1 MEDVMART
9 RHFQKRMSQRG
20 ITLDLVQLARQFGEP
35 SQDKIVL
42 GRKSLGRLLVAVREL
57 ERTTKK
63 ALDKGGIVVVEDGET
78 LITTYRADSFDRR
91 KAHRGAR
98 GSA

>member
-1 MEDVMART
+1 MART

-20 ITLDLVQLARQFGEP
+20 ITLDLVHLARQFGEP

-63 ALDKGGIVVVEDGET
+63 ALDKGGIVVVEDGE
-78 LITTYRADSFDRR
+78 ITTYRADSFDRR
-91 KAHRGAR
+91 KAHRGVR
-98 GSA
+98 GAA

>member
-1 MEDVMART
+1 MART

-20 ITLDLVQLARQFGEP
+20 ITLDLVNLARQFGEP
-35 SQDKIVL
+35 TQDKIVL
-42 GRKSLGRLLVAVREL
+42 GRKGLSQLLAAVREL

-63 ALDKGGIVVVEDGET
+63 ALDKGGIVIVEDGET

-91 KAHRGAR
+91 KAYRGA
-98 GSA
+98 GESA